1 MGAIGCLAGN
11 VSGGH
16 ALLGTMRL
24 LHHYCGIKKICIKY
38 RMDFEKKFR
47 YYYLN
52 YERDI
57 GFGLVFHIPTLLT
70 ERS

>member
-1 MGAIGCLAGN
+1 
-11 VSGGH
+11 
-16 ALLGTMRL
+16 
-24 LHHYCGIKKICIKY
+24 
-38 RMDFEKKFR
+38 MDFEKKFR